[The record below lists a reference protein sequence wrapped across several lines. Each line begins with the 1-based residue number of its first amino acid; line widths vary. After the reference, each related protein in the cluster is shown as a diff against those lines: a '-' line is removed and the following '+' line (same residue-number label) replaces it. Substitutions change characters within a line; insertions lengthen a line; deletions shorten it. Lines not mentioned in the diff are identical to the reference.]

1 MTPEYRKIGNF
12 TDWIVFRGLVIV
24 EAGKLP
30 ALIAVAN
37 ICLAMSDT

>member
-1 MTPEYRKIGNF
+1 MPLNTGKLVILLIGYVQG
-12 TDWIVFRGLVIV
+12 IVIV